1 MSTLNTLQAYGI
13 SFQIKVISSLL
24 KHKEFLHGV
33 HDMLNPEEF
42 DNPAHKWI
50 VEETL
55 KYYAKYHTNPT
66 PEYMS
71 VEVKKIENE
80 ILKISVVEQL
90 KESLK
95 AINQDQDYVETEF
108 NNFCKNQQ
116 LKKALMN
123 SVELMSKGQYDDIR
137 SLIDQ
142 ALKSG
147 QGRDLGHEYEKDL
160 ETRYRLEE
168 RGAVPT
174 VWPHINELLMGGLG
188 SGDLGMVLGSPGGGK
203 SWFLINLG
211 ANAVK
216 MGFTVCHYTL
226 ELSQEYVG
234 KRYDSIFTGIP
245 FQNIHKEENR
255 PLIEKSIEELPGKL
269 IIREYPMGK
278 TTPSTIESHIQK
290 CITLGHKPDLIII
303 DYVDLLRSKMKSTER
318 KDQIDDVYTSI
329 KGLARQIKTPIWT
342 VSQVNRMGSK
352 DDIIEADKIA
362 GSYDKIMIA
371 DFAMSLSRKR
381 SDKLSGTGRIHVIK
395 NRFGSDG
402 MTFAA
407 RIDTSNG
414 HIEIDSSELADGD
427 LNVESDRA
435 SNGPGSGF
443 IKMDVAEKKYL
454 SNKFY
459 ELGL

>member
-1 MSTLNTLQAYGI
+1 MSTLNTLQAYGV

-33 HDMLNPEEF
+33 YDLLNPEEF

-55 KYYAKYHTNPT
+55 KYYSKYHANPT
-66 PEYMS
+66 PEYLS
-71 VEVKKIENE
+71 VEVKKIENDV
-80 ILKISVVEQL
+80 LKVTIVEQL

-95 AINQDQDYVETEF
+95 AINEDQEYVETEF
-108 NNFCKNQQ
+108 SNFCKNQQ

-123 SVELMSKGQYDDIR
+123 SVELLSKGQYDDIR
-137 SLIDQ
+137 SMIDQ
-142 ALKSG
+142 ALKAG
-147 QGRDLGHEYEKDL
+147 QSRDLGHEYEKDL
-160 ETRYRLEE
+160 ESRYRLEE

-174 VWPHINELLMGGLG
+174 LWPHINDLLMGGLG
-188 SGDLGMVLGSPGGGK
+188 AGDLGMVLGSPGGGK

-211 ANAVK
+211 ATAVK
-216 MGFTVCHYTL
+216 MGYTVCHYTL

-234 KRYDSIFTGIP
+234 KRYDSILTGID
-245 FQNIHKEENR
+245 FQNIHKEESR
-255 PLIEKSIEELPGKL
+255 KLIEETISSLPGKL
-269 IIREYPMGK
+269 IIKEYPMGK
-278 TTPSTIESHIQK
+278 TTPSSIETHIQK
-290 CITLGHKPDLIII
+290 CVTLGHKPDLVVI
-303 DYVDLLRSKMKSTER
+303 DYVDLLRSKSKSSER

-329 KGLARQIKTPIWT
+329 KGLARQIRTPIWT

-381 SDKLSGTGRIHVIK
+381 SDKLNGTGRIHVIK

-402 MTFAA
+402 MTFSAKINTA
-407 RIDTSNG
+407 NG
-414 HIEIDSSELADGD
+414 HIDIDASEMDDSELKVDTGSA
-427 LNVESDRA
+427 
-435 SNGPGSGF
+435 PSGF
-443 IKMDVAEKKYL
+443 SRIDNDEKKYL
-454 SNKFY
+454 SSKFF

>member
-1 MSTLNTLQAYGI
+1 MSTLNTLQAYGV

-33 HDMLNPEEF
+33 YDLLNPEEF

-55 KYYAKYHTNPT
+55 KYYSKYHTNPT

-80 ILKISVVEQL
+80 VLKISIVEQL

-95 AINQDQDYVETEF
+95 AVNQDQEYVETEF
-108 NNFCKNQQ
+108 SNFCKNQQ

-123 SVELMSKGQYDDIR
+123 SVELLTKGQYDDIR
-137 SLIDQ
+137 SIIDQ
-142 ALKSG
+142 ALKAG
-147 QGRDLGHEYEKDL
+147 QSRDLGHEYEKDL

-168 RGAVPT
+168 RAAVPT
-174 VWPHINELLMGGLG
+174 VWPHINDLLMGGLG
-188 SGDLGMVLGSPGGGK
+188 AGDLGMVLGSPGGGK

-211 ANAVK
+211 ATAVK
-216 MGFTVCHYTL
+216 LGYTVCHYTL
-226 ELSQEYVG
+226 ELSQDYVA
-234 KRYDSIFTGIP
+234 KRYDSIFTGIE
-245 FQNIHKEENR
+245 FQNIHKQENR
-255 PLIEKSIEELPGKL
+255 ETIEKLLESLPGKL
-269 IIREYPMGK
+269 IIKEFPMGK
-278 TTPSTIESHIQK
+278 TTPSSIETHIQK
-290 CITLGHKPDLIII
+290 CTTLEIKPDLVII
-303 DYVDLLRSKMKSTER
+303 DYVDLLRSKSKSSER

-381 SDKLSGTGRIHVIK
+381 GDKLAGTGRIHVIK
-395 NRFGSDG
+395 NRFGADG
-402 MTFAA
+402 MTFGAK
-407 RIDTSNG
+407 INTSNG
-414 HIEIDSSELADGD
+414 HIDIDQSELDD
-427 LNVESDRA
+427 SELVTDSQNQSQ
-435 SNGPGSGF
+435 NGFKRIDDS
-443 IKMDVAEKKYL
+443 EKKYL
-454 SNKFY
+454 SSKFF

>member
-1 MSTLNTLQAYGI
+1 MSTLNTLQAYGV

-33 HDMLNPEEF
+33 YDLLNPEEF

-55 KYYAKYHTNPT
+55 KYYSKYHTNPT

-71 VEVKKIENE
+71 VEVKKTENE
-80 ILKISVVEQL
+80 VLKISIVEQL

-95 AINQDQDYVETEF
+95 AVNQDQEYVETEF
-108 NNFCKNQQ
+108 SNFCKNQQ
-116 LKKALMN
+116 IKKALMN
-123 SVELMSKGQYDDIR
+123 SVELLTKGQYDDIR
-137 SLIDQ
+137 SMIDQ
-142 ALKSG
+142 ALKAG
-147 QGRDLGHEYEKDL
+147 QSRDLGHEYEKDI

-174 VWPHINELLMGGLG
+174 VWPHINDLLMGGLG

-211 ANAVK
+211 ASAVK
-216 MGFTVCHYTL
+216 LGYTVCHYTL
-226 ELSQEYVG
+226 ELSQDYVG
-234 KRYDSIFTGIP
+234 KRYDSIFTGIE
-245 FQNIHKEENR
+245 FQNIHKQENR
-255 PLIEKSIEELPGKL
+255 ETIEKLLESLPGKL
-269 IIREYPMGK
+269 IIKEFPMGK
-278 TTPSTIESHIQK
+278 TTPSSIETHIQK
-290 CITLGHKPDLIII
+290 CTTLGIKPDLIII
-303 DYVDLLRSKMKSTER
+303 DYVDLLRSKSKSSER

-381 SDKLSGTGRIHVIK
+381 SDKLNGTGRIHVIK
-395 NRFGSDG
+395 NRFGADG
-402 MTFAA
+402 MTFSAK
-407 RIDTSNG
+407 INTSNG
-414 HIEIDSSELADGD
+414 FIDIDPSEMDDSELRTDT
-427 LNVESDRA
+427 ESQ
-435 SNGPGSGF
+435 SSGF
-443 IKMDVAEKKYL
+443 NKIDNDEKKYL
-454 SNKFY
+454 SNKFF

>member
-1 MSTLNTLQAYGI
+1 MSTLNTLQAYGV

-33 HDMLNPEEF
+33 YDMLNPEEF

-55 KYYAKYHTNPT
+55 KYYSKYHTNPT

-71 VEVKKIENE
+71 VEVKKIENDV
-80 ILKISVVEQL
+80 LKISIVEQL

-95 AINQDQDYVETEF
+95 AINEDQEYVETEF
-108 NNFCKNQQ
+108 SNFCKNQQ

-123 SVELMSKGQYDDIR
+123 SVELMTKGQYDDIR
-137 SLIDQ
+137 SIIDH
-142 ALKSG
+142 ALKAG
-147 QGRDLGHEYEKDL
+147 QSRDLGHEYEKDL
-160 ETRYRLEE
+160 ESRYRLEE

-174 VWPHINELLMGGLG
+174 FWPHINDLLMGGLG

-211 ANAVK
+211 ATAVK
-216 MGFTVCHYTL
+216 MGYTVCHYTL

-234 KRYDSIFTGIP
+234 KRYDSILTGVD
-245 FQNIHKEENR
+245 FQNIHIEGNR
-255 PLIEKSIEELPGKL
+255 KKIEETIKSLPGKL
-269 IIREYPMGK
+269 IIKEYPMGK
-278 TTPSTIESHIQK
+278 TTPSTIETHIQK
-290 CITLGHKPDLIII
+290 CVTLGHKPDLVII
-303 DYVDLLRSKMKSTER
+303 DYVDLLRSKTKSTER

-329 KGLARQIKTPIWT
+329 KGLARQLKTPIWT

-381 SDKLSGTGRIHVIK
+381 SDKLNGTGRIHVIK
-395 NRFGSDG
+395 NRFGADG
-402 MTFAA
+402 MTFSAK
-407 RIDTSNG
+407 INTSNG
-414 HIEIDSSELADGD
+414 FIDIDPSEIEDSELRTDTESSSSGFNKIDSD
-427 LNVESDRA
+427 
-435 SNGPGSGF
+435 
-443 IKMDVAEKKYL
+443 EKKYL
-454 SNKFY
+454 SNKFF

>member
-1 MSTLNTLQAYGI
+1 MGTLNTLQAYGI

-24 KHKEFLHGV
+24 KHKEFLHGMY
-33 HDMLNPEEF
+33 DLLNPEEF

-55 KYYAKYHTNPT
+55 KYYSKYHTNPS
-66 PEYMS
+66 PEYLS

-80 ILKISVVEQL
+80 ILRITVVEQL

-95 AINQDQDYVETEF
+95 AINEDQEYVEIEF
-108 NNFCKNQQ
+108 SNFCKNQQ

-123 SVELMSKGQYDDIR
+123 SVELLSKGQYDDIR
-137 SLIDQ
+137 NIIDN
-142 ALKSG
+142 ALKAG
-147 QGRDLGHEYEKDL
+147 QSRDLGHEYEKDI

-188 SGDLGMVLGSPGGGK
+188 AGDLGMVLGSPGGGK

-211 ANAVK
+211 AWAVK
-216 MGFTVCHYTL
+216 AGYNVCHYTL
-226 ELSQEYVG
+226 ELSQEYVA
-234 KRYDSIFTGIP
+234 KRYDSTLTGIE
-245 FQNIHKEENR
+245 FQNIHKKEYR
-255 PLIEKSIEELPGKL
+255 SLIESTVDSLPAKL
-269 IIREYPMGK
+269 IIREFPMGK

-290 CITLGHKPDLIII
+290 CTTLGYKPDLIII
-303 DYVDLLRSKMKSTER
+303 DYVDLLRSRSKSSER

-329 KGLARQIKTPIWT
+329 KGLARQLKTPIWT
-342 VSQVNRMGSK
+342 VSQVNRTGSK

-381 SDKLSGTGRIHVIK
+381 GDKLAGTGRIHVIK

-407 RIDTSNG
+407 KINTANG
-414 HIEIDSSELADGD
+414 HIEIDSSELDDGD
-427 LNVESDRA
+427 LVVESEK
-435 SNGPGSGF
+435 NGKSGF
-443 IKMDVAEKKYL
+443 SKIDQEEKKYL
-454 SNKFY
+454 SNKFF

>member
-1 MSTLNTLQAYGI
+1 MSTLNTLQAYGV

-33 HDMLNPEEF
+33 YDLLNPEEF

-55 KYYAKYHTNPT
+55 KYYSKYHTNPT

-80 ILKISVVEQL
+80 VLKISIVEQL

-95 AINQDQDYVETEF
+95 AVNQDQEYVETEF
-108 NNFCKNQQ
+108 SNFCKNQQ

-123 SVELMSKGQYDDIR
+123 SVELLTKGQYDDIR
-137 SLIDQ
+137 SMIDQ
-142 ALKSG
+142 ALKAG
-147 QGRDLGHEYEKDL
+147 QSRDLGHEYEKDI

-174 VWPHINELLMGGLG
+174 VWPHINDLLMGGLG

-211 ANAVK
+211 ASAVK
-216 MGFTVCHYTL
+216 LGYTVCHYTL
-226 ELSQEYVG
+226 ELSQDYVG
-234 KRYDSIFTGIP
+234 KRYDSIFTGIE
-245 FQNIHKEENR
+245 FQNIHKQENR
-255 PLIEKSIEELPGKL
+255 ETIEKLLESLPGKL
-269 IIREYPMGK
+269 IIKEFPMGK
-278 TTPSTIESHIQK
+278 TTPSSIETHIQK
-290 CITLGHKPDLIII
+290 CTTLGIKPDLIII
-303 DYVDLLRSKMKSTER
+303 DYVDLLRSKSKSSER

-381 SDKLSGTGRIHVIK
+381 SDKLNGTGRIHVIK
-395 NRFGSDG
+395 NRFGADG
-402 MTFAA
+402 MTFSAK
-407 RIDTSNG
+407 INTSNG
-414 HIEIDSSELADGD
+414 FIDIDPSEMDDSELRTDT
-427 LNVESDRA
+427 ESQ
-435 SNGPGSGF
+435 SSGF
-443 IKMDVAEKKYL
+443 NKIDNDEKKYL
-454 SNKFY
+454 SNKFF

>member
-1 MSTLNTLQAYGI
+1 MSTLNTLQAYGV

-33 HDMLNPEEF
+33 YDLLNPEEF

-55 KYYAKYHTNPT
+55 KYYSKYHANPT
-66 PEYMS
+66 PEYLS
-71 VEVKKIENE
+71 VEVKKIENDV
-80 ILKISVVEQL
+80 LKVTIVEQL
-90 KESLK
+90 KEALK
-95 AINQDQDYVETEF
+95 AINEDQEYVETEF
-108 NNFCKNQQ
+108 SNFCKNQQ

-123 SVELMSKGQYDDIR
+123 SVELLTKGQYDDIR
-137 SLIDQ
+137 SMIDQ
-142 ALKSG
+142 ALKAG
-147 QGRDLGHEYEKDL
+147 QSRDLGHEYEKDL
-160 ETRYRLEE
+160 ESRYRLEE

-174 VWPHINELLMGGLG
+174 IWPHINDLLMGGLG
-188 SGDLGMVLGSPGGGK
+188 AGDLGMVLGSPGGGK

-211 ANAVK
+211 ATAVK
-216 MGFTVCHYTL
+216 MGYTVCHYTL

-234 KRYDSIFTGIP
+234 KRYDSILTGID
-245 FQNIHKEENR
+245 FQNIHKEDSR
-255 PLIEKSIEELPGKL
+255 KTIEETINSLPGKL
-269 IIREYPMGK
+269 IIKEYPMGK
-278 TTPSTIESHIQK
+278 TTPSSIETHIQK
-290 CITLGHKPDLIII
+290 CVTLGHKPDLVII
-303 DYVDLLRSKMKSTER
+303 DYVDLLRSKSKSSER

-329 KGLARQIKTPIWT
+329 KGLARQIRTPIWT

-381 SDKLSGTGRIHVIK
+381 GDKLAGTGRIHVIK

-402 MTFAA
+402 MTFSAKINTA
-407 RIDTSNG
+407 NG
-414 HIEIDSSELADGD
+414 HIDIDASEMDDSELKVDTSSA
-427 LNVESDRA
+427 
-435 SNGPGSGF
+435 PSGF
-443 IKMDVAEKKYL
+443 SRIDNDEKKYL
-454 SNKFY
+454 SNKFF

>member
-1 MSTLNTLQAYGI
+1 MSTLNTLQAYGV

-33 HDMLNPEEF
+33 YDLLNPEEF

-55 KYYAKYHTNPT
+55 KYYSKYHANPT
-66 PEYMS
+66 PEYLS
-71 VEVKKIENE
+71 VEVKKIENDV
-80 ILKISVVEQL
+80 LKVTIVEQL
-90 KESLK
+90 KEALK
-95 AINQDQDYVETEF
+95 AINEDQEYVETEF
-108 NNFCKNQQ
+108 SNFCKNQQ

-123 SVELMSKGQYDDIR
+123 SVELLTKGQYDDIR
-137 SLIDQ
+137 SMIDQ
-142 ALKSG
+142 ALKAG
-147 QGRDLGHEYEKDL
+147 QSRDLGHEYEKDL
-160 ETRYRLEE
+160 ESRYRLEE

-174 VWPHINELLMGGLG
+174 IWPHINDLLMGGLG
-188 SGDLGMVLGSPGGGK
+188 AGDLGMVLGSPGGGK

-211 ANAVK
+211 ATAVK
-216 MGFTVCHYTL
+216 MGYTVCHYTL

-234 KRYDSIFTGIP
+234 KRYDSILTGID
-245 FQNIHKEENR
+245 FQNIHKTESR
-255 PLIEKSIEELPGKL
+255 KLIEETINSLPGKL
-269 IIREYPMGK
+269 IIKEYPMGK
-278 TTPSTIESHIQK
+278 TTPSSIETHIQK
-290 CITLGHKPDLIII
+290 CVTLGHKPDLVII
-303 DYVDLLRSKMKSTER
+303 DYVDLLRSKSKSSER

-329 KGLARQIKTPIWT
+329 KGLARQIRTPIWT

-381 SDKLSGTGRIHVIK
+381 GDKLAGTGRIHVIK

-402 MTFAA
+402 MTFSAKINTA
-407 RIDTSNG
+407 NG
-414 HIEIDSSELADGD
+414 HIDIDASEMDDSELKVDTSSA
-427 LNVESDRA
+427 
-435 SNGPGSGF
+435 PSGF
-443 IKMDVAEKKYL
+443 SRIDNDEKKYL
-454 SNKFY
+454 SSKFF